1 MHRRNNMAELIDDV
15 DDEVIEVPA
24 AEVAVDSDLPEVELS
39 NEVAPVKEEPVEA
52 DAVEGTEPQ
61 EDDGLPEKYQG
72 KSAKEIA
79 EMHQQAEKLIGKQ
92 GSEVGELR
100 RVVDD
105 FITAQ
110 TSKEAQT
117 TETPVTSDEFYENP
131 EKNVNKAID
140 SHPAI
145 REAQKAAQEMK
156 RTATLTRLNSEYPD
170 LEATVQDP
178 NFAEWIKSSSVRSEL
193 YNRAEVGFDYNA
205 AKELLS
211 NWSDKKERV
220 AKVAETSKI
229 DKSNQLKAASIG
241 SKGNNEPVS
250 KKKYRRSDIIKL
262 MQTDPDKYDALS
274 DEIMLA
280 YQEGRVI

>member
-1 MHRRNNMAELIDDV
+1 MADI
-15 DDEVIEVPA
+15 IE
-24 AEVAVDSDLPEVELS
+24 EVE
-39 NEVAPVKEEPVEA
+39 EAVAPDQPVVEDQETVEA
-52 DAVEGTEPQ
+52 KLEKELTPIKEDPVVQEEAVAEE
-61 EDDGLPEKYQG
+61 EDLPEKYRG

-100 RVVDD
+100 KVVDD
-105 FITAQ
+105 FISTQ
-110 TSKEAQT
+110 TSKESQT
-117 TETPVTSDEFYENP
+117 EVEETSPEDYIDNP
-131 EKNVNKAID
+131 QKHVKKQID

-145 REAQKAAQEMK
+145 KEAQDAAKQMK
-156 RTATLTRLNSEYPD
+156 RTATLTRLNSEYPK
-170 LEATVQDP
+170 LEEIVQDP
-178 NFAEWIKSSSVRSEL
+178 NFAEWINGSKVRSEL
-193 YNRAEVGFDYNA
+193 YNRAEVNFDYDS

-211 NWSDKKERV
+211 TWTEKQERV

-229 DKSNQLKAASIG
+229 DKDNQLKAASVG

-250 KKKYRRSDIIKL
+250 KKKYRRSDIINL

>member
-1 MHRRNNMAELIDDV
+1 MADIIE
-15 DDEVIEVPA
+15 EVE
-24 AEVAVDSDLPEVELS
+24 EVAAPDQPVVEDQERVEAKL
-39 NEVAPVKEEPVEA
+39 EKELTPIKEDPVVQEETAPKEE
-52 DAVEGTEPQ
+52 
-61 EDDGLPEKYQG
+61 DDLPEKYKG

-100 RVVDD
+100 KVVDD
-105 FITAQ
+105 FISTQ
-110 TSKEAQT
+110 TSKESQT
-117 TETPVTSDEFYENP
+117 EVEELSPEDFIDNP
-131 EKNVNKAID
+131 GKHVKKQID

-145 REAQKAAQEMK
+145 KEAQDAAKQMK
-156 RTATLTRLNSEYPD
+156 RTATLTRLNAEYPE
-170 LEATVQDP
+170 LEKIVQDP
-178 NFAEWIKSSSVRSEL
+178 NFAEWINGSKVRSEL
-193 YNRAEVGFDYNA
+193 YNRAEVNFDYDS
-205 AKELLS
+205 AKELLTT
-211 NWSDKKERV
+211 WTEKQDRV

-229 DKSNQLKAASIG
+229 DKDNQLKAASVG

-262 MQTDPDKYDALS
+262 MQTDPDKYDSLS

>member
-1 MHRRNNMAELIDDV
+1 MADI
-15 DDEVIEVPA
+15 IE
-24 AEVAVDSDLPEVELS
+24 EVE
-39 NEVAPVKEEPVEA
+39 EVVVPDQPVVEDQEKVEA
-52 DAVEGTEPQ
+52 KLEKELTPIKEDPVVQEATAPK
-61 EDDGLPEKYQG
+61 EDDLPEKYKG

-79 EMHQQAEKLIGKQ
+79 EMHQQAERLIGKQ

-100 RVVDD
+100 KVVDD
-105 FITAQ
+105 FISTQSSKASQ
-110 TSKEAQT
+110 TEVE
-117 TETPVTSDEFYENP
+117 ETSPEDYIDNP
-131 EKNVNKAID
+131 QKHVKKQID

-145 REAQKAAQEMK
+145 KEAQDAAKQMK
-156 RTATLTRLNSEYPD
+156 RTATLTRLNSEYPK
-170 LEATVQDP
+170 LEEIVQDP
-178 NFAEWIKSSSVRSEL
+178 NFAEWINGSKVRSEL
-193 YNRAEVGFDYNA
+193 YNRAEVNFDYDS

-211 NWSDKKERV
+211 TWTEKQERV

-229 DKSNQLKAASIG
+229 DKDNQLKAASVG

-262 MQTDPDKYDALS
+262 MQTDPEKYDSLS

>member
-1 MHRRNNMAELIDDV
+1 MHRRNNMADIIE
-15 DDEVIEVPA
+15 EVE
-24 AEVAVDSDLPEVELS
+24 EVAAPEQPEVE
-39 NEVAPVKEEPVEA
+39 NQEKVEA
-52 DAVEGTEPQ
+52 QLEKELTPIKEDPVVQEEAVAEEK
-61 EDDGLPEKYQG
+61 DDDLPEKYKG

-100 RVVDD
+100 KVVDD
-105 FITAQ
+105 FISTQ
-110 TSKEAQT
+110 TLKESQT
-117 TETPVTSDEFYENP
+117 TETSITSDEFYENP
-131 EKNVNKAID
+131 QKNVNKQID

-145 REAQKAAQEMK
+145 KEAQKAAQEMK

-170 LEATVQDP
+170 LEQTVQDP
-178 NFAEWIKSSSVRSEL
+178 NFAEWIKSSRVRSEL
-193 YNRAEVGFDYNA
+193 YNRAEVEFDYDA

-229 DKSNQLKAASIG
+229 DKDNQLKAASVG

-262 MQTDPDKYDALS
+262 MQTDPEKYDALS

>member
-1 MHRRNNMAELIDDV
+1 MADI
-15 DDEVIEVPA
+15 IE
-24 AEVAVDSDLPEVELS
+24 EVE
-39 NEVAPVKEEPVEA
+39 EVVVPDQPVVEDQEKVEA
-52 DAVEGTEPQ
+52 NLEKELTPIKEDPVVQEETAQEK
-61 EDDGLPEKYQG
+61 EDDLPEKYQG

-100 RVVDD
+100 KVVDD
-105 FITAQ
+105 FISTQ
-110 TSKEAQT
+110 TLKESQT

-131 EKNVNKAID
+131 QKNVNKQID

-145 REAQKAAQEMK
+145 KEAQKAAQEMK

-170 LEATVQDP
+170 LETTVQDP
-178 NFAEWIKSSSVRSEL
+178 NFAEWIKSSRVRSEL
-193 YNRAEVGFDYNA
+193 YNRAEVEFDYDS

-229 DKSNQLKAASIG
+229 DKDNQLKAASVG

-262 MQTDPDKYDALS
+262 MQTDPEKYDALS

-280 YQEGRVI
+280 YQEGRVV

>member
-1 MHRRNNMAELIDDV
+1 MHRRNNMADII
-15 DDEVIEVPA
+15 DEVEEVVEIPA
-24 AEVAVDSDLPEVELS
+24 ADVAVETDLPDAKLDKELT
-39 NEVAPVKEEPVEA
+39 PVKEETVTEEVEA
-52 DAVEGTEPQ
+52 EAT
-61 EDDGLPEKYQG
+61 EDDGLPEKYKG
-72 KSAKEIA
+72 KTAKEIA

-100 RVVDD
+100 KVVDD
-105 FITAQ
+105 FISTQ
-110 TSKEAQT
+110 TSKASQT
-117 TETPVTSDEFYENP
+117 TEAPVTTEEFYDNP
-131 EKNVNKAID
+131 AQSVDKRID

-145 REAQKAAQEMK
+145 QEAQKAAKDMK
-156 RTATLTRLNSEYPD
+156 RTATLTRLNAEYPD

-178 NFAEWIKSSSVRSEL
+178 DFAEWIKGSRVRSEL
-193 YNRAEVGFDYNA
+193 YNRAEVEFDYDA
-205 AKELLS
+205 AKELLG

>member
-1 MHRRNNMAELIDDV
+1 MADI
-15 DDEVIEVPA
+15 IE
-24 AEVAVDSDLPEVELS
+24 EVE
-39 NEVAPVKEEPVEA
+39 EVVVPDQPVVEDQEKVEA
-52 DAVEGTEPQ
+52 KLEKELTPIKEDPVVQEETAPK
-61 EDDGLPEKYQG
+61 EDDLPEKYKG

-79 EMHQQAEKLIGKQ
+79 EMHQQAERLIGKQ

-100 RVVDD
+100 KVVDD
-105 FITAQ
+105 FISTQ
-110 TSKEAQT
+110 TSKESQT
-117 TETPVTSDEFYENP
+117 EVEETSPEDYIDNP
-131 EKNVNKAID
+131 QKHVKKQID

-145 REAQKAAQEMK
+145 KEAQDAAKQMK
-156 RTATLTRLNSEYPD
+156 RTATLTRLNSEYPK
-170 LEATVQDP
+170 LEEIVQDP
-178 NFAEWIKSSSVRSEL
+178 NFAEWINGSKVRSEL
-193 YNRAEVGFDYNA
+193 YNRAEVNFDYDS

-211 NWSDKKERV
+211 TWTEKQERV

-229 DKSNQLKAASIG
+229 DKDNQLKAASVG

-262 MQTDPDKYDALS
+262 MQTDPEKYDSLS

>member
-1 MHRRNNMAELIDDV
+1 MHRRNNMADIIE
-15 DDEVIEVPA
+15 EVEEAIAP
-24 AEVAVDSDLPEVELS
+24 DQPEVE
-39 NEVAPVKEEPVEA
+39 NQETVEA
-52 DAVEGTEPQ
+52 KLEKELTPIKEDPVVQEEAVAEEK
-61 EDDGLPEKYQG
+61 EDDLPEKYRG

-79 EMHQQAEKLIGKQ
+79 VMHQQAEKLIGKQ

-100 RVVDD
+100 KVVDD
-105 FITAQ
+105 FISTQ
-110 TSKEAQT
+110 TLKESQT
-117 TETPVTSDEFYENP
+117 VETPVTSDEFYENP
-131 EKNVNKAID
+131 QKNVNKQID

-145 REAQKAAQEMK
+145 KEAQKAAQEMK

-170 LEATVQDP
+170 LEQTVQDP
-178 NFAEWIKSSSVRSEL
+178 NFAEWIKSSKVRSEL
-193 YNRAEVGFDYNA
+193 YNRAEVEFDYDS

-229 DKSNQLKAASIG
+229 DKDNQLKAASVG

>member
-1 MHRRNNMAELIDDV
+1 MADI
-15 DDEVIEVPA
+15 IE
-24 AEVAVDSDLPEVELS
+24 EVE
-39 NEVAPVKEEPVEA
+39 EVVVPDQPVVEDQEKVEA
-52 DAVEGTEPQ
+52 NLEKELTPIKEDPVVQEETTQEK
-61 EDDGLPEKYQG
+61 EDDLPEKYKG

-100 RVVDD
+100 KVVDD
-105 FITAQ
+105 FISTQTLKESQTA
-110 TSKEAQT
+110 
-117 TETPVTSDEFYENP
+117 ETPVTSDEFYENP
-131 EKNVNKAID
+131 QKNVNKQID

-145 REAQKAAQEMK
+145 KEAQKAAQEMK

-170 LEATVQDP
+170 LETTVQDP
-178 NFAEWIKSSSVRSEL
+178 NFAEWIKSSRVRSEL
-193 YNRAEVGFDYNA
+193 YNRAEVEFDYDS

-229 DKSNQLKAASIG
+229 DKDNQLKAASVG

-280 YQEGRVI
+280 YQEGRVV

>member
-1 MHRRNNMAELIDDV
+1 MADIIE
-15 DDEVIEVPA
+15 EVE
-24 AEVAVDSDLPEVELS
+24 EVAAPEQPEVE
-39 NEVAPVKEEPVEA
+39 NQEKVEA
-52 DAVEGTEPQ
+52 QLEKELTPIKEDPVVQEEAVAEEK
-61 EDDGLPEKYQG
+61 DDDLPEKYKG

-100 RVVDD
+100 KVVDD
-105 FITAQ
+105 FISTQ
-110 TSKEAQT
+110 TLKESQT
-117 TETPVTSDEFYENP
+117 TETSITSDEFYENP
-131 EKNVNKAID
+131 QKNVNKQID

-145 REAQKAAQEMK
+145 KEAQKAAQEMK

-170 LEATVQDP
+170 LEQTVQDP
-178 NFAEWIKSSSVRSEL
+178 NFAEWIKSSRVRSEL
-193 YNRAEVGFDYNA
+193 YNRAEVEFDYDA

-229 DKSNQLKAASIG
+229 DKDNQLKAASVG

-262 MQTDPDKYDALS
+262 MQTDPEKYDALS

>member
-1 MHRRNNMAELIDDV
+1 MADI
-15 DDEVIEVPA
+15 IE
-24 AEVAVDSDLPEVELS
+24 EVE
-39 NEVAPVKEEPVEA
+39 EVVVPDQPVVEDQEKVEA
-52 DAVEGTEPQ
+52 NLEKELTPIKEDPVVQ
-61 EDDGLPEKYQG
+61 EETTQEKDDDLPEKYKG

-100 RVVDD
+100 KVVDD
-105 FITAQ
+105 FISTQ
-110 TSKEAQT
+110 TSKESQT

-131 EKNVNKAID
+131 QKNVNKQID

-145 REAQKAAQEMK
+145 KEAQKAAQEMK

-170 LEATVQDP
+170 LETTVQDP
-178 NFAEWIKSSSVRSEL
+178 NFAEWIKSSRVRSEL
-193 YNRAEVGFDYNA
+193 YNRAEVEFDYDS

-229 DKSNQLKAASIG
+229 DKDNQLKAASVG

-280 YQEGRVI
+280 YQEGRVV

>member
-1 MHRRNNMAELIDDV
+1 MADI
-15 DDEVIEVPA
+15 IE
-24 AEVAVDSDLPEVELS
+24 EVE
-39 NEVAPVKEEPVEA
+39 EVVVPDQPVVEDQEKVEA
-52 DAVEGTEPQ
+52 NLEKELTPIKEDPVVQEETTQEK
-61 EDDGLPEKYQG
+61 EDDLPEKYKG

-100 RVVDD
+100 KVVDD
-105 FITAQ
+105 FISTQ
-110 TSKEAQT
+110 TLKESQT

-131 EKNVNKAID
+131 QKNVNKQID

-145 REAQKAAQEMK
+145 KEAQKAAQEMK

-178 NFAEWIKSSSVRSEL
+178 NFAEWIKSSRVRSEL
-193 YNRAEVGFDYNA
+193 YNRAEVEFDYDS

-229 DKSNQLKAASIG
+229 DKDNQLKAASVG

-262 MQTDPDKYDALS
+262 MQTDPEKYDALS

>member
-1 MHRRNNMAELIDDV
+1 MADI
-15 DDEVIEVPA
+15 IE
-24 AEVAVDSDLPEVELS
+24 EVE
-39 NEVAPVKEEPVEA
+39 EVVVPDQPVVEDQEKVEA
-52 DAVEGTEPQ
+52 KLEKDLTPIKEDPVVQEETAPK
-61 EDDGLPEKYQG
+61 EDDLPEKYKG

-79 EMHQQAEKLIGKQ
+79 EMHQQAERLIGKQ

-100 RVVDD
+100 KVVDD
-105 FITAQ
+105 FISTQ
-110 TSKEAQT
+110 TSKESQT
-117 TETPVTSDEFYENP
+117 EVEETSPEDYIDNP
-131 EKNVNKAID
+131 QKHVKKQID

-145 REAQKAAQEMK
+145 KEAQDAAKQMK
-156 RTATLTRLNSEYPD
+156 RTATLTRLNSEYPK
-170 LEATVQDP
+170 LEEIVQDP
-178 NFAEWIKSSSVRSEL
+178 NFAEWINGSKVRSEL
-193 YNRAEVGFDYNA
+193 YNRAEVNFDYDS

-211 NWSDKKERV
+211 TWTEKQERV

-229 DKSNQLKAASIG
+229 DKDNQLKAASVG

-262 MQTDPDKYDALS
+262 MQTDPEKYDSLS